1 MNKHYEI
8 VFLVN
13 ADQSDQVPVLVQRY
27 RSLVE
32 EHNGVVHRYE
42 DWGRRSLAYPI
53 NKASKAHYILLNIEC
68 NDEVLNELNHNFRFN
83 DAIIRSLVLKRRKAI
98 TTPSVMLQAI
108 QAEMLAPKE
117 YKYDR
122 YDNKDKFKKS
132 RYDNADRHSSFIATD
147 ESVEENLTVE
157 ISEEDTDTNN

>member
-13 ADQSDQVPVLVQRY
+13 ADQSSQVPALVQRY

-32 EHNGVVHRYE
+32 EHQGVVHRYE

-53 NKASKAHYILLNIEC
+53 NKANKAHYILMNIEC

-98 TTPSVMLQAI
+98 TSPSSIYTAMQMEV
-108 QAEMLAPKE
+108 LAQKE
-117 YKYDR
+117 
-122 YDNKDKFKKS
+122 NKHYEHKFKKP
-132 RYDNADRHSSFIATD
+132 RHESSPVEQNGVIL
-147 ESVEENLTVE
+147 VEELSQEIREE
-157 ISEEDTDTNN
+157 ISEESEE